1 MSTEPIDPVATPG
14 EIQPGEDEPSIQQY
28 LGVLLK
34 RKLLILTAFVLVV
47 GGVAVWTYMQ
57 TKIYR
62 STASVIVDRRA
73 PQVLGK
79 DVGEVIELSTGTYWS
94 NKEYMKT
101 QENVITSKRLAR
113 KVVER
118 HRLLH
123 NPKFWATTNM
133 LKQAPKPK
141 AGQKPVER
149 TLEMAATRLRALTHA
164 STVRDSNI
172 LEISVEHSM
181 PEMAAK
187 LANAVATEYLSEG
200 LDYKALYGSKASKW
214 LHTQLDTLKTKL
226 NAAEDALFA
235 YKKKNNIIS
244 VSLED
249 RQTLVNRRIEQLN
262 DALNNIKIRR
272 FSVEARRT
280 QLLAARSQSPMEM
293 SFAPV
298 LENSTIQG
306 LKDSY
311 IKEQRELA
319 ALTHSQGYG
328 NKHPKVREAVAKVDL
343 SLKDLEREV
352 KAVLA
357 SVDAQFQEV
366 RDTERKLAAELAR
379 AKKEAMAINGREI
392 DYNRLKRESENTR
405 KLYSVVLS
413 RWKESNL
420 SKQLPFSNIR
430 PLDAAV
436 AAKGPVRPRVT
447 VNVVLGAF
455 LGLLLGIGLAF
466 LVETLDR
473 TVKTQVEIEQVPG
486 LPYLG
491 LVPKIPGSQKMREG
505 KRRPAS
511 DPEVDLIVH
520 RNSGSTVAEQCR
532 SIRTNLLFAS
542 TDTKMEKILVSSA
555 GPREGKTTTAV
566 NLAITMAQAGSRVL
580 LVDTDMRRPRLH
592 RIFGVANK
600 TGVTTILT
608 GDAAIEEVVK
618 DTEVPGLYLLAS
630 GITPPN
636 PAELCQSESFRQLL
650 DDLAERYDR
659 VILDS
664 PPIMLVTDAV
674 ILSTLVN
681 GAVIVARSGA
691 TSRVALTEATR
702 YLLDVGSKVL
712 GCILNDFDLEKRGY
726 GYYRYSRYGYYRYG
740 SRYAPYG
747 RGEGEEEAP
756 S

>member
-1 MSTEPIDPVATPG
+1 MYTEHQDPTENPG
-14 EIQPGEDEPSIQQY
+14 DLQSGEGEPGLQQY
-28 LGVLLK
+28 LGVLIK
-34 RKLLILTAFVLVV
+34 RKLLIFTAFFLVL
-47 GGVAVWTYMQ
+47 GGVAVWTYTQ
-57 TKIYR
+57 TRVYR
-62 STASVIVDRRA
+62 AIASVIVDRRA

-101 QENVITSKRLAR
+101 QENVITSKRMAH

-123 NPKFWATTNM
+123 NPKFWATTNVI
-133 LKQAPKPK
+133 KAPK
-141 AGQKPVER
+141 ASEGQKKVER
-149 TLEMAATRLRALTHA
+149 TMEMAATRLRALTNA

-172 LEISVEHSM
+172 LEISVEHSL

-187 LANAVATEYLSEG
+187 LANAVSTEYLTEG
-200 LDYKALYGSKASKW
+200 LDYKALYGNKASKW
-214 LHTQLDTLKTKL
+214 LHTKMDTLKTKL
-226 NAAEDALFA
+226 DAAEDALFA

-244 VSLED
+244 VSLEN
-249 RQTLVNRRIEQLN
+249 RQTLINRRIERLN
-262 DALNNIKIRR
+262 DALNDIRIKRM
-272 FSVEARRT
+272 SVEARRT
-280 QLLAARSQSPMEM
+280 QLLAARKQKPMEM
-293 SFAPV
+293 SFSPV
-298 LENSTIQG
+298 LDNGTIQN

-311 IKEQRELA
+311 IKEQRGLA
-319 ALTHSQGYG
+319 ALSESKGY
-328 NKHPKVREAVAKVDL
+328 KHPEVRKQVAKVDIA
-343 SLKDLEREV
+343 LKDLEREV

-357 SVDAQFQEV
+357 SVAAQYQEV
-366 RDTERKLAAELAR
+366 RETEGKLAAELNR

-392 DYNRLKRESENTR
+392 DYNRLKREAENTS

-413 RWKESNL
+413 RWKESSL
-420 SKQLPFSNIR
+420 SSQLPFSNVR

-436 AAKGPVRPRVT
+436 ENARPIRPRVSL
-447 VNVVLGAF
+447 NMVLGGI
-455 LGLLLGIGLAF
+455 LGLLLGIALAF
-466 LVETLDR
+466 VVETMDR
-473 TVKTQVEIEQVPG
+473 TVKTQVEIDQVPG

-491 LVPKIPGSQKMREG
+491 MVPKIPGSQRMREG

-511 DPEVDLIVH
+511 NPEVDLIVH

-532 SIRTNLLFAS
+532 SIRTNLMFAS

-636 PAELCQSESFRQLL
+636 PAELCQSEKFRQLL

-681 GAVIVARSGA
+681 GAVIVARSGT

-740 SRYAPYG
+740 NRYQPYG
-747 RGEGEEEAP
+747 HSDGEEEA
-756 S
+756 SS

>member
-1 MSTEPIDPVATPG
+1 MSTELIDPAANPG
-14 EIQPGEDEPSIQQY
+14 EVRSGEDEPSIQQY

-34 RKLLILTAFVLVV
+34 RKLLIFTALVLVV

-101 QENVITSKRLAR
+101 QENVIASKRLAR

-123 NPKFWATTNM
+123 HPLFWITTND
-133 LKQAPKPK
+133 PK
-141 AGQKPVER
+141 ARKPEDKQKAPER
-149 TLEMAATRLRALTHA
+149 TLEMAATRLRALTNA
-164 STVRDSNI
+164 ATVRDSNI
-172 LEISVEHSM
+172 LEISVEHSL
-181 PEMAAK
+181 PDMAAK

-214 LHTQLDTLKTKL
+214 LHTQLDTLKKKL

-235 YKKKNNIIS
+235 YKKENKIIS
-244 VSLED
+244 VSLEN
-249 RQTLVNRRIEQLN
+249 RQTLINRRIERLN
-262 DALNNIKIRR
+262 DALNDIRIKRM
-272 FSVEARRT
+272 SVEARRK
-280 QLLAARSQSPMEM
+280 QLLSARQQKPMEM
-293 SFAPV
+293 SFSPV

-319 ALTHSQGYG
+319 ALTHAQGYG
-328 NKHPKVREAVAKVDL
+328 NKHPKVLEAVAKVDL

-352 KAVLA
+352 KAVLG

-366 RDTERKLAAELAR
+366 RDTEAKLAAEMER
-379 AKKEAMAINGREI
+379 AKREAMAINGREI
-392 DYNRLKRESENTR
+392 DYNRLKREAENNQ

-420 SKQLPFSNIR
+420 SSQLPFSNIR
-430 PLDAAV
+430 LLDSAV
-436 AAKGPVRPRVT
+436 ETRVPIRPRVSL
-447 VNVVLGAF
+447 NMVLGGI
-455 LGLLLGIGLAF
+455 LGLLLGIALAF

-473 TVKTQVEIEQVPG
+473 TVKTQVEIDQVPG

-491 LVPKIPGSQKMREG
+491 MVPKIPGSQRMHKG

-511 DPEVDLIVH
+511 NPDVDLIVH

-542 TDTKMEKILVSSA
+542 TDTKMDKILVSSA

-600 TGVTTILT
+600 IGVTSILT

-618 DTEVPGLYLLAS
+618 DTEVPGLYLLPS

-636 PAELCQSESFRQLL
+636 PAELCQSEKFRQLL
-650 DDLAERYDR
+650 DDLADRYDR

-681 GAVIVARSGA
+681 GTVIVVRSGT

-740 SRYAPYG
+740 SRYQPYG
-747 RGEGEEEAP
+747 HSDGEEEA
-756 S
+756 SS

>member
-1 MSTEPIDPVATPG
+1 MSTEHKDPTGNPAEVLSG
-14 EIQPGEDEPSIQQY
+14 EGEPSLQQY
-28 LGVLLK
+28 MGVLIK
-34 RKLLILTAFVLVV
+34 RKLLIFTAFVLVM
-47 GGVAVWTYMQ
+47 GGVTVWTYMQ
-57 TKIYR
+57 TRIYR
-62 STASVIVDRRA
+62 STATVIVDRRA

-101 QENVITSKRLAR
+101 QENVIASKRLAR

-123 NPKFWATTNM
+123 NPKFWATTNES
-133 LKQAPKPK
+133 KNKK
-141 AGQKPVER
+141 AGDGKKKVER
-149 TLEMAATRLRALTHA
+149 TMEMAATRLRALTNA

-172 LEISVEHSM
+172 LEISVEHPL

-187 LANAVATEYLSEG
+187 LSNAVSTEYLTDG
-200 LDYKALYGSKASKW
+200 LDYKANYGSKASKW
-214 LHTQLDTLKTKL
+214 LHGQLDTLKKKL
-226 NAAEDALFA
+226 NGAEDALFA

-244 VSLED
+244 VSLEN
-249 RQTLVNRRIEQLN
+249 RQTLINRRIERIN
-262 DALNNIKIRR
+262 DALNDIRIKRM
-272 FSVEARRT
+272 SVEARRS
-280 QLLAARSQSPMEM
+280 QLLTARQQKPMEM
-293 SFAPV
+293 SFSPV
-298 LENSTIQG
+298 LENGAIQN

-311 IKEQRELA
+311 IKEQRDLA
-319 ALTHSQGYG
+319 AMSQKYG
-328 NKHPKVREAVAKVDL
+328 DKMPTVREQVAKVDIA
-343 SLKDLEREV
+343 LKDLEREV
-352 KAVLA
+352 KAVLS

-366 RDTERKLAAELAR
+366 RDTEKKLAAELNR

-392 DYNRLKRESENTR
+392 DYNRLKREAENNN

-420 SKQLPFSNIR
+420 SSQLPFSNVR

-436 AAKGPVRPRVT
+436 ENSRPIRPRVSL
-447 VNVVLGAF
+447 NMVLGGF
-455 LGLLLGIGLAF
+455 LGLLLGIALAF
-466 LVETLDR
+466 GVETMDR
-473 TVKTQVEIEQVPG
+473 TVKTQVEIDQVPG

-491 LVPKIPGSQKMREG
+491 MVPKIPGSQRMHKG

-511 DPEVDLIVH
+511 NPDVDLIVH

-542 TDTKMEKILVSSA
+542 TDTKMDKILVSSA

-600 TGVTTILT
+600 IGVTSILT

-618 DTEVPGLYLLAS
+618 DTEVPGLYLLPS

-636 PAELCQSESFRQLL
+636 PAELCQSEKFRQLL

-702 YLLDVGSKVL
+702 FLLDVGSKVL
-712 GCILNDFDLEKRGY
+712 GCILNDFDLEKRSY

-740 SRYAPYG
+740 NRYQPYG
-747 RGEGEEEAP
+747 QSEGELEEEAQ